1 MIFIVKVSMYPNYWN
16 YYYYDEGENV
26 IRLVRKVGEEVIYR
40 HWMNFDS
47 VDEAKAYF
55 ENEL

>member
-1 MIFIVKVSMYPNYWN
+1 MVKVQIYPNYWN
-16 YYYYDEGENV
+16 YFYYDEGDDT

-47 VDEAKAYF
+47 VEEAKAYF
-55 ENEL
+55 EDEL